1 MLQKRYREEGEVDS
15 ARMNKFLMIIIIG
28 LLVALIVSV
37 NSSHTVV
44 VAGTADSAGSLA
56 AVTGN
61 TESQSRDL
69 LYIVDGQGKSLCV
82 YEFMGRKLN
91 LVAARNIK
99 FDLLLDEWRPNSQT
113 PSVKDVYKETQKK
126 TKEDTKP
133 GK

>member
-1 MLQKRYREEGEVDS
+1 MDS
-15 ARMNKFLMIIIIG
+15 ARMNKLLMLIIIG
-28 LLVALIVSV
+28 LLIALIVSI

-44 VAGTADSAGSLA
+44 VAGTSSGAGSIA

-61 TESQSRDL
+61 TESQSNHHSHICL
-69 LYIVDGQGKSLCV
+69 AAEYL
-82 YEFMGRKLN
+82 GRKLN

-99 FDLLLDEWRPNSQT
+99 FDLLLDEWRPRSQT

-126 TKEDTKP
+126 TKDNTKP

>member
-1 MLQKRYREEGEVDS
+1 MDS
-15 ARMNKFLMIIIIG
+15 AKTNKFLMLIIIG
-28 LLVALIVSV
+28 LLVALIISI

-44 VAGTADSAGSLA
+44 VAGTSSGAGSIA

-69 LYIVDGQGKSLCV
+69 LYVVDTQGKSLCV
-82 YEFMGRKLN
+82 YEYLGRKLN

-99 FDLLLDEWRPNSQT
+99 FDLLLDEWRPRSQT

-126 TKEDTKP
+126 TKENTQP